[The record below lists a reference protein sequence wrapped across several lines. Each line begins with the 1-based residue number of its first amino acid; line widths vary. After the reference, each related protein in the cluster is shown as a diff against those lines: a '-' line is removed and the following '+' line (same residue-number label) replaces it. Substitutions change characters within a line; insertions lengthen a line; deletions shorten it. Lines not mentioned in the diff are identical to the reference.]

1 MTLDVTRRRFL
12 TTTATA
18 LAGAT
23 AACAHGAPLGAG
35 ARLSPGGVVLF
46 QGDSITDAG
55 RTRTVTEANS
65 TRALGTGY
73 PLLIAAALLQE
84 HPTAG
89 WQFYNRGISGNKV
102 PQLDERW
109 EADALAL
116 KPAILSLLIGVNDYW
131 HTKRANY
138 SGTAADY
145 ERQLDALLARTRAGL
160 PGVRLVILEPFVTR
174 VGAVDASWFP
184 EFDQRRAAAARA
196 AERARATWVP
206 LQRAFDEA
214 SARTGPAYW
223 AADGV
228 HPTAAGHALI
238 ARKWRDAI
246 FPQE

>member
-1 MTLDVTRRRFL
+1 MTLDVTRRGFL
-12 TTTATA
+12 TTAATA

-23 AACAHGAPLGAG
+23 AACAHGAALGSAT
-35 ARLSPGGVVLF
+35 ARRPGGVVLF

-55 RTRTVTEANS
+55 RNRTATEANS

-73 PLLIAAALLQE
+73 PLLIAASLLQE

-116 KPAILSLLIGVNDYW
+116 KPSILSLLIGVNDYW
-131 HTKRANY
+131 HTKRSNY
-138 SGTAADY
+138 TGTVADY
-145 ERQLDALLARTRAGL
+145 ERQLDALLARTRSSL
-160 PGVRLVILEPFVTR
+160 PSVQLVILEPFVTR

-196 AERARATWVP
+196 AERARATWIP

-214 SARTGPAYW
+214 SAQTGPAYW

-238 ARKWRDAI
+238 ARKWRESVI
-246 FPQE
+246 PQE